1 MNQKTIAIAAV
12 LMAAALTGL
21 FATSS
26 LAYAEGGDESETS
39 TDQSV
44 KQKNT
49 GSGDSANF
57 NCAENLI
64 KAGVGENDCE
74 FGNGGD
80 GGMNGGGGNGGEEAL
95 FCHNPE
101 GGPVITQSLPPQA
114 IEAHLNAQEN
124 DVPGHEGDH
133 IGACLPGET

>member
-21 FATSS
+21 FATSPMA
-26 LAYAEGGDESETS
+26 AYAGGDGDESETN

-57 NCAENLI
+57 NCGENLI
-64 KAGVGENDCE
+64 KAGVGEQECE
-74 FGNGGD
+74 FED
-80 GGMNGGGGNGGEEAL
+80 
-95 FCHNPE
+95 
-101 GGPVITQSLPPQA
+101 
-114 IEAHLNAQEN
+114 
-124 DVPGHEGDH
+124 
-133 IGACLPGET
+133 